1 MSHSP
6 VVDQAIER
14 VYREEYGHVLASLI
28 GWLGDFELAEDV
40 LGDALL
46 SALESWPRS
55 GIPGRPGAWLTTT
68 ARRKAIDRLRRAQVG
83 QRKQQVLM
91 DLTPARQSEDELAMD
106 ERPIPDE
113 RLKLIFT
120 CCHPALAMETQVAL
134 TLQTLGGLTAAEI
147 AQAFLKPEA
156 TMAQRLV
163 RAKRKIRDA
172 GIPYSV
178 PPAHLV
184 AERVDAVLAVIYL
197 IFNEGY
203 AASAGAGLIR
213 HELCAEAIRL
223 GRVLV
228 ELLEQEAANIPA
240 GARAEAMGLLA
251 LMLLHDSRRQAR
263 VSSVGELLVLEEQDR
278 SLWDQAA
285 IRGGLALLDRA
296 LAMRRPGP
304 YQIQAAIGALHAQA
318 ARPGDTDWVQIAALY
333 EELLGYSDSPVV
345 RLNRIVAIA
354 MADGPWRALP
364 MIDQLQRE
372 DSLSGYFP
380 LYAARA
386 DLLRRAGRY
395 GEACG
400 AYEEALACCRN
411 ESERLF
417 LSRRLRET
425 RALKP
430 RAGSNPQEKLTHS

>member
-263 VSSVGELLVLEEQDR
+263 VSSVGELLV
-278 SLWDQAA
+278 
-285 IRGGLALLDRA
+285 G
-296 LAMRRPGP
+296 
-304 YQIQAAIGALHAQA
+304 
-318 ARPGDTDWVQIAALY
+318 
-333 EELLGYSDSPVV
+333 
-345 RLNRIVAIA
+345 
-354 MADGPWRALP
+354 
-364 MIDQLQRE
+364 QL
-372 DSLSGYFP
+372 S
-380 LYAARA
+380 
-386 DLLRRAGRY
+386 
-395 GEACG
+395 
-400 AYEEALACCRN
+400 
-411 ESERLF
+411 
-417 LSRRLRET
+417 
-425 RALKP
+425 
-430 RAGSNPQEKLTHS
+430 